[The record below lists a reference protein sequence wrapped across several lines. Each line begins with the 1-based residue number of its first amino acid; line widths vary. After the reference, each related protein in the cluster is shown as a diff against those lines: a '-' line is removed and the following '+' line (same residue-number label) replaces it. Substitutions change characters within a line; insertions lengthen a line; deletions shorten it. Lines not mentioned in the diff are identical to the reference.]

1 MSEFFFYKKGNN
13 IIAIESI
20 YIESTY
26 TERVTLLVKEGWEKL
41 HEEVQTSDAGSTLS
55 RLADIRKEE
64 DLTEHAFITGSVFS
78 GLLSAILK

>member
-1 MSEFFFYKKGNN
+1 MSEFCFYKKDSN
-13 IIAIESI
+13 IIAIER
-20 YIESTY
+20 TD

-41 HEEVQTSDAGSTLS
+41 YEEVQASDAESALL

>member
-1 MSEFFFYKKGNN
+1 MSEFCFYKKDNN

-20 YIESTY
+20 D

-41 HEEVQTSDAGSTLS
+41 YEEVQAADAESALL